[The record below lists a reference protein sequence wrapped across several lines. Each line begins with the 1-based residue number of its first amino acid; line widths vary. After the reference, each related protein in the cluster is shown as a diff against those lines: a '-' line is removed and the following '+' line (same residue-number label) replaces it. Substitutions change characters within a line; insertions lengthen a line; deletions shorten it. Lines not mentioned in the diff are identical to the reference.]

1 MVNAEKCGIDAYR
14 IMSGY
19 DLAASSS
26 LSYLMDAAGMSD
38 RIMLGTCLADLF
50 ENPFAFNK
58 SKGKMQ
64 MKSFHSLAY
73 AFVPITILFLNFIME
88 KSRCYDYLLF
98 ASRDGFFLNQLYQRE
113 KEKYGLSN
121 CAEGRYFYASRQA
134 VNRASVFNEDDLIT
148 VCSKLTEDGG
158 LNVKS
163 FLEMQFRI
171 CINDELDITAGKAT
185 ELWGERG
192 LWERVLAYKDKIIEQ
207 ADGERKKY
215 IDYIEKM
222 GVDRRRR
229 IAVVDIVTQGTLV
242 YGLSRILG
250 TPVDLI
256 AMGTSMAPNAY
267 MKDPGRINSVYGN
280 VNGNAAGD
288 GYSLSDFSELH
299 LFLEIVYASNEGQFT
314 GFGENGEIITQ
325 NSEYDS
331 ELITAIQNEM
341 TNIIEQ
347 IPEEGKRDITPSTA
361 LSFLRMLYGRHSD
374 MADELKMRFTFCDPY
389 DAGKYECNLMEIIG

>member
-1 MVNAEKCGIDAYR
+1 M
-14 IMSGY
+14 
-19 DLAASSS
+19 
-26 LSYLMDAAGMSD
+26 
-38 RIMLGTCLADLF
+38 
-50 ENPFAFNK
+50 
-58 SKGKMQ
+58 
-64 MKSFHSLAY
+64 
-73 AFVPITILFLNFIME
+73 
-88 KSRCYDYLLF
+88 
-98 ASRDGFFLNQLYQRE
+98 
-113 KEKYGLSN
+113 
-121 CAEGRYFYASRQA
+121 
-134 VNRASVFNEDDLIT
+134 NRASVFNEDDLIT